1 MKEEC
6 LPPIECFKSSLG
18 MGRNISLEDYQHAHN
33 VWSTFD
39 CTTFQ
44 DYMEVYVELGCII
57 HYLYYSN
64 LFIQD
69 VLLLA
74 ELFSYFKDFC
84 KEVSINIYVYINIK
98 QLTHLF

>member
-1 MKEEC
+1 MYIIIINKTLSGVFPYEYLTSRDILKEEC

-18 MGRNISLEDYQHAHN
+18 MGRNKSIEDYQHAHD

-57 HYLYYSN
+57 YY
-64 LFIQD
+64 FI
-69 VLLLA
+69 LL
-74 ELFSYFKDFC
+74 
-84 KEVSINIYVYINIK
+84 
-98 QLTHLF
+98 